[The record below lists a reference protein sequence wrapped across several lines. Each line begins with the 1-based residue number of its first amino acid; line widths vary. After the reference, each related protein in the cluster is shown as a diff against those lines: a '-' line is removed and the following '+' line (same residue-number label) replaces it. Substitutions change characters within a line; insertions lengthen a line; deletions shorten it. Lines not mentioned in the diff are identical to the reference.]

1 LCMWFWS
8 VSVVPKYLN
17 FATSSKNLLA

>member
-1 LCMWFWS
+1 MHFGF

-17 FATSSKNLLA
+17 FDTFSDDGLTDI